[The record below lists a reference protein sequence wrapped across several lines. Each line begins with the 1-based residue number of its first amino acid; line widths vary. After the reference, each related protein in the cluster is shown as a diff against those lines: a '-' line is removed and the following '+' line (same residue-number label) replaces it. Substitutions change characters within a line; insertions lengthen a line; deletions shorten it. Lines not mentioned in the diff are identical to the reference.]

1 MINHLCAFHNIHEC
15 QIEFACDGLSAL
27 HQVFSNNSA
36 TSDVSD
42 FDLVSAA
49 RKAWLTSPV
58 NWITRHVEGHK
69 DKDPTHRLDRWESL
83 NVEADNLARDFL
95 AIARN
100 KPRHFSLSLEPWSIL
115 VNMVPRAKS
124 AKHPATCL

>member
-1 MINHLCAFHNIHEC
+1 
-15 QIEFACDGLSAL
+15 
-27 HQVFSNNSA
+27 V
-36 TSDVSD
+36 
-42 FDLVSAA
+42 
-49 RKAWLTSPV
+49 RKAWLTSLV
-58 NWITRHVEGHK
+58 HWITRHIEGHK
-69 DKDPTHRLDRWESL
+69 DKETMHRLDRWESL